1 VALWPT
7 EPVGLRFRLP
17 FTVPRQSPAR
27 LMATQ
32 GPGVSVKKRG
42 PPKMFARTE
51 CLVPERCIYS
61 AHLCAESMR

>member
-17 FTVPRQSPAR
+17 FTVPRQSPTR

-32 GPGVSVKKRG
+32 GSGVSVK
-42 PPKMFARTE
+42 KMFARTE